1 MRGLKEELKAVEKIK
16 RVVNSTIDGARY
28 KLKDATDTIQDV
40 SSIFQS
46 YLQLLLSFV
55 VYKLVIFVLY
65 NNF

>member
-40 SSIFQS
+40 SSIFQRS
-46 YLQLLLSFV
+46 TTSS
-55 VYKLVIFVLY
+55 
-65 NNF
+65 